1 MFLANTPLRAFNRME
16 KILELNEKYC
26 DLQKRKIWLREEI
39 KKADREQD
47 QIKREIDLLSY
58 ENT

>member
-1 MFLANTPLRAFNRME
+1 LFLANTPLRAFNRME